1 MTYIYEAATTKYDD
15 DKLLLRKAM
24 GKLQNLCKISDG
36 YMLEEPVSKFGW
48 TFFQMLMKTN
58 FHLAIEEEFSDMIKK
73 SKGSKPQEKFTDFL
87 LKYLENNDCKIKLK
101 LIEFN

>member
-1 MTYIYEAATTKYDD
+1 MTYIFEAATTKYDD
-15 DKLLLRKAM
+15 DKLLFRKSM

-36 YMLEEPVSKFGW
+36 YLLEEPVSKFGW
-48 TFFQMLMKTN
+48 TFFRMMMKTH

-87 LKYLENNDCKIKLK
+87 LKYLEKNDCKIKLK
-101 LIEFN
+101 LVEFN

>member
-1 MTYIYEAATTKYDD
+1 MTYYIQISTTDWPKDRVLFED
-15 DKLLLRKAM
+15 ILNTLEKLCDI
-24 GKLQNLCKISDG
+24 QSG
-36 YMLEEPVSKFGW
+36 YIFNEPISKFGW

-101 LIEFN
+101 LIEFS